1 MPANLKQSGT
11 ATAVATPVTPAFAG
25 GGSSSPGTLLLLA
38 VVVTGTSPTITTPAG
53 WTQIGAGINGAA
65 LTVQFY
71 SFFNNPGAIASVAVT
86 LGGTV
91 TGAVASIFEFPQASP
106 GSLSSSAN
114 QSGTGTSY
122 GDAPLAISTQ
132 AGELLFYMVGF
143 VPATLTPNNSS
154 EWSAVV
160 GAGTQGAVTQL
171 ACFWGV
177 SNIPFTTEKIG
188 GSFSASVAN
197 AEQVA
202 RFTLGTVPKQPQ
214 DIVGGQSG
222 VYVPTFYSG
231 QIGG

>member
-1 MPANLKQSGT
+1 MAANLKQQGT

-25 GGSSSPGTLLLLA
+25 GGSSSPGSLLILA
-38 VVVTGTSPTITTPAG
+38 VVVTGTSPTVTTPAG
-53 WTQIGAGINGAA
+53 WTQIGTGINGAA

-71 SFFNNPGAIASVAVT
+71 SLFNNAGGIASVAVT
-86 LGGTV
+86 LAGTV
-91 TGAVASIFEFPQASP
+91 TGAVASIFEFAQASP
-106 GSLSSSAN
+106 GVLSASAN
-114 QSGTGTSY
+114 LSGTGTSY

-132 AGELLFYMVGF
+132 AGELLFYMAGF

-154 EWSAVV
+154 EWSAAV
-160 GAGTQGAVTQL
+160 GTGVQGILAQL

-177 SNIPFTTEKIG
+177 SNIPLSTEKIG

-214 DIVGGQSG
+214 DIIGGQSG
-222 VYVPTFYSG
+222 IYVPSFYSG